1 MKLKPLFALAALA
14 AVTLSN
20 PVFASAELAQK
31 KNCMAC
37 HAVDKKLVGPSYKDV
52 AVKYAD
58 QKDAVVKL
66 AEKVIKGGSGAW
78 GQIPMPANAVT
89 PDEAKTL
96 VTWILSQK

>member
-1 MKLKPLFALAALA
+1 MKPLLALAALA
-14 AVTLSN
+14 IATLSG
-20 PVFASAELAQK
+20 PVFANAELAQK

-37 HAVDKKLVGPSYKDV
+37 HAIDKKVVGPGYKDI
-52 AVKYAD
+52 AAKYAGH
-58 QKDAVVKL
+58 KDAVARL

-96 VTWILSQK
+96 VTWVLSQK